1 MFNAQITLISRLLL
15 LVVAAILVN
24 AGSPVTAK
32 ALSDAEVAD
41 LSLQVFASHGDD
53 RRAVIEALLET
64 QDESLIPTFVLAMRL
79 TGDDPAIASALETLT
94 GERFDTWHDAFDWQE
109 AHPEIEPHPSFRPL
123 KLKFI
128 INTDDRF
135 RDFFT
140 GPNTARA
147 EMRIR
152 LEEIVWGGVLVDGI
166 PPLDTPDMISAGEA
180 SYLADDDLVFG
191 IEIDGDA
198 RAYPLRIMGWHEM
211 MNDTVGGVPIALAY
225 CTLCAA
231 AIVFETLP
239 EGREAPFIFSSSG
252 LLYRSNKLMYDR
264 ETKSLW
270 NQFTGEP
277 VVGALTDHGLTLETR
292 PIVTTSWAAWRE
304 AHPDT
309 TVLSLE
315 TGWVRDYGSGITYNE
330 YFASPDLMF
339 PVRVGDERAV
349 RRKEY
354 VFGIRGFAAAKAWPL
369 DAFRET
375 SVINDSVGGQS
386 VVLIGDAETRTVRA
400 YQRGDEEF
408 VALTPSS
415 LESASSTWQ
424 VTEDFLI
431 SDHGAR
437 LPRIA
442 GHISYWFAWDS
453 YLGVKSDL
461 YDGGADE

>member
-270 NQFTGEP
+270 NQLCCLWRLAGCAIM
-277 VVGALTDHGLTLETR
+277 VRASLTMS
-292 PIVTTSWAAWRE
+292 IS
-304 AHPDT
+304 
-309 TVLSLE
+309 
-315 TGWVRDYGSGITYNE
+315 
-330 YFASPDLMF
+330 
-339 PVRVGDERAV
+339 PVR
-349 RRKEY
+349 
-354 VFGIRGFAAAKAWPL
+354 I
-369 DAFRET
+369 
-375 SVINDSVGGQS
+375 
-386 VVLIGDAETRTVRA
+386 
-400 YQRGDEEF
+400 
-408 VALTPSS
+408 
-415 LESASSTWQ
+415 
-424 VTEDFLI
+424 
-431 SDHGAR
+431 
-437 LPRIA
+437 
-442 GHISYWFAWDS
+442 
-453 YLGVKSDL
+453 
-461 YDGGADE
+461 